1 MKKSYIRYIL
11 EVLFFAVL
19 VAIDLLTKQIVF
31 DLLED
36 TYSYVVLDKIFSL
49 QLARNTGAS
58 FSILPGQITF
68 LTVMPI
74 IAIVGIAA
82 LLIVRPNTPTNLR
95 IGAIMIA
102 AGALGNLVDRMA
114 FGYVRDFIDYVF
126 LDTFFGID
134 FAIGNV
140 ADLFLLMGVVMLI
153 VYIIFEFQDKDFYS
167 KKKLARLAQEQAQ
180 ALQASEPQETPIED
194 NAKDGE

>member
-1 MKKSYIRYIL
+1 MKKSYVKYIL

-36 TYSYVVLDKIFSL
+36 KYSYVVLDKIFSL

-68 LTVMPI
+68 LTIMPM
-74 IAIVGIAA
+74 IAIAGIAA

-140 ADLFLLMGVVMLI
+140 ADLFLLMGVIMLI
-153 VYIIFEFQDKDFYS
+153 VYIIFEFEDKDFYS
-167 KKKLARLAQEQAQ
+167 KKKLARIAQEQAQ
-180 ALQASEPQETPIED
+180 LLQDSEPQEEKVEES
-194 NAKDGE
+194 AKDGE

>member
-1 MKKSYIRYIL
+1 MKKAYVRYIL
-11 EVLFFAVL
+11 EFLFFSVL
-19 VAIDLLTKQIVF
+19 VAIDLITKQIVF
-31 DLLED
+31 DVLED
-36 TYSYVVLDKIFSL
+36 KYSVVVLDKIFSF

-68 LTVMPI
+68 LTIMPI
-74 IAIVGIAA
+74 IAITGIAA
-82 LLIVRPNTPTNLR
+82 LLIIRPNTPTNLR

-167 KKKLARLAQEQAQ
+167 KKKLARLAEEQAKIVD
-180 ALQASEPQETPIED
+180 ASEPQASVVED
-194 NAKDGE
+194 VPKDGE